1 MVRSVGKSGVF
12 KSAPTGVILGW
23 DVQSNA
29 VNKMHTP
36 NRDFWPFRLHKTQ
49 KDVFEHTIEGW
60 RADVSVGWELGCGG
74 HDARIARSRLDVPKV
89 KI

>member
-29 VNKMHTP
+29 VNNMHALK
-36 NRDFWPFRLHKTQ
+36 NY
-49 KDVFEHTIEGW
+49 E
-60 RADVSVGWELGCGG
+60 RALLLN
-74 HDARIARSRLDVPKV
+74 IAHLSSFFIKGQ
-89 KI
+89 

>member
-1 MVRSVGKSGVF
+1 MRSVGKSGVF

-29 VNKMHTP
+29 VNNMHTL

-49 KDVFEHTIEGW
+49 KGVFKRTIEWW
-60 RADVSVGWELGCGG
+60 RADVAVGWELGCGG
-74 HDARIARSRLDVPKV
+74 QDACIARSRLDVPKV

>member
-29 VNKMHTP
+29 VNNMHALKNYVRALLLNKAHLSSFLSRG
-36 NRDFWPFRLHKTQ
+36 NRPRNVT
-49 KDVFEHTIEGW
+49 G
-60 RADVSVGWELGCGG
+60 A
-74 HDARIARSRLDVPKV
+74 

>member
-29 VNKMHTP
+29 VNNMHTP

-49 KDVFEHTIEGW
+49 KGVLNTPLSGGELMFLWDGNSDVVDKM
-60 RADVSVGWELGCGG
+60 RA
-74 HDARIARSRLDVPKV
+74 
-89 KI
+89 